1 MHQAI
6 SFAFHLMM
14 KGCKKK
20 KKVRVSGSEDSG
32 KKAAQES
39 IFIQITVVKI
49 VTGNK
54 FLRFFIIDSVM

>member
-1 MHQAI
+1 
-6 SFAFHLMM
+6 MM
-14 KGCKKK
+14 KGCKR
-20 KKVRVSGSEDSG
+20 KKVQVSGGENSG

-54 FLRFFIIDSVM
+54 FLRFFIID